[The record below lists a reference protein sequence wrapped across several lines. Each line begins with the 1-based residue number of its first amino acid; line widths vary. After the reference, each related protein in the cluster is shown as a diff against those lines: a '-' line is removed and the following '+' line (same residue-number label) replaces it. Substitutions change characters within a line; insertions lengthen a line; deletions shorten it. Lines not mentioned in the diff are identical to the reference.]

1 MNRGGLMNYY
11 IGLVPFTSEPYLQH
25 FGIKG
30 MKWGVRRYQNPD
42 GTFTK
47 AGKARYAHLYKNA
60 IEWDFTG
67 VTNAKL
73 DALKKDELNRI
84 KKDIGVKSKNKDT
97 EILKKGTKV
106 SRAVTGDETVDDRR
120 KYVSVTENDKI
131 NYAENFLDVWGDDK
145 YVDEYELTKD
155 IKVATPK
162 RVTDWIV
169 NEFGN
174 VPVSDIVTGSNE
186 SLFKDEPR
194 YGWTSV
200 NDILNDPVIKDTKA
214 NVLDTRGGIDGRI
227 EFGVHYM
234 TNENDVNLVSSVN
247 RRITNGRAII
257 NILFENEMM
266 MSSPHNSI
274 DKMLS
279 DLKKEGYDAVVDFE
293 DYVRGVSEYP
303 LILLNP
309 ADSSKRTKHQ
319 KFADYHDQLRSN

>member
-11 IGLVPFTSEPYLQH
+11 IGLVPFTSELYLQH
-25 FGIKG
+25 YGVKG

-47 AGKARYAHLYKNA
+47 AGKVRYAHLYKNA
-60 IEWDFTG
+60 VESDFTG
-67 VTNAKL
+67 VTNANL
-73 DALKKDELNRI
+73 DALKKNELNRI
-84 KKDIGVKSKNKDT
+84 KKDIGIKVKNKNT

-155 IKVATPK
+155 IKIATTK

-169 NEFGN
+169 NEFRN
-174 VPVSDIVTGSNE
+174 VPVSDIVTGKWE
-186 SLFKDEPR
+186 YVLKDDLR
-194 YGWTSV
+194 YGWKSV

-214 NVLDTRGGIDGRI
+214 DMIDNRGGINGQI
-227 EFGVHYM
+227 EFGVNYM
-234 TNENDVNLVSSVN
+234 TNKNDVNLVSSVN
-247 RRITNGRAII
+247 KRLSTGKV
-257 NILFENEMM
+257 ILSILLDRTMT
-266 MSSPHNSI
+266 MSSSHNSI
-274 DKMLS
+274 DKMLN
-279 DLKKEGYDAVVDFE
+279 DLKKDGYDAVVDFE

-319 KFADYHDQLRSN
+319 KYADYHDQLRSN

>member
-1 MNRGGLMNYY
+1 MNWGGLMNYY
-11 IGLVPFTSEPYLQH
+11 IGLVPFTSELYLQH

-60 IEWDFTG
+60 IESDFTG

-73 DALKKDELNRI
+73 DALKKDELSRI
-84 KKDIGVKSKNKDT
+84 KKDVGIKPKNKNT

-174 VPVSDIVTGSNE
+174 VPVSDIATGKWE
-186 SLFKDEPR
+186 YTLKDDLR
-194 YGWTSV
+194 YGWKSV
-200 NDILNDPVIKDTKA
+200 NDILNDPVIKDTKVDMVD
-214 NVLDTRGGIDGRI
+214 NRGGINGQI

-234 TNENDVNLVSSVN
+234 TNKDDVNLVSSVN
-247 RRITNGRAII
+247 KRLSTGKV
-257 NILFENEMM
+257 ILSILLDRTMS

-319 KFADYHDQLRSN
+319 KYADYHDQLRSN